1 MQGQYAGRPVT
12 ATVETS
18 CGHCGEAMSIET
30 DGDTFATAAAAAE
43 PLVFAPAIN
52 LRKVGPNIIDG
63 F

>member
-1 MQGQYAGRPVT
+1 MT

-30 DGDTFATAAAAAE
+30 DGDTFATASSGTE